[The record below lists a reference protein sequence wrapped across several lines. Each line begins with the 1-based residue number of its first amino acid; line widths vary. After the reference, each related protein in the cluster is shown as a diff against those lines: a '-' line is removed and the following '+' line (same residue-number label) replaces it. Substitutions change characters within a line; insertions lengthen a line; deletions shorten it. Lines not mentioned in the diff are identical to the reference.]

1 MFIDLDRF
9 KPINDTLGHTAG
21 DSVVLQVADRLRGGI
36 RDGDIVGRFSGD
48 EFVIVCEGTDAPA
61 AAVVG
66 ERLREAIA
74 EPLIGVPHEFSVTAS
89 IGVASYTEA
98 THPGMTSDQL
108 VGIAD
113 AAMYRAKQ
121 AGKNRV
127 TQ

>member
-1 MFIDLDRF
+1 M
-9 KPINDTLGHTAG
+9 
-21 DSVVLQVADRLRGGI
+21 VLQVADRLRGGI